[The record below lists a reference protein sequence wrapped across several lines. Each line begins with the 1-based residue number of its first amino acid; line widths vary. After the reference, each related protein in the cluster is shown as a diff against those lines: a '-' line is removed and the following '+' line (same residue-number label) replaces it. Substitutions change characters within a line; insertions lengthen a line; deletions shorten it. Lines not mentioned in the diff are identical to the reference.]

1 MSPVAMLKHA
11 PCQGQRTCPFDNTP
25 DMMGNDNN
33 FNFMILHSIKNVK
46 IIAENITHLWPAV
59 LRSVDTCGPWLRT
72 PHAVWS
78 TKLCHFP
85 SQPLASCQTHK
96 NKKVCV
102 CNHNYFMIK
111 SFVETHKRPLRQ
123 VKNNVEEKC
132 HYVTK
137 QAKQLLQFS
146 S

>member
-1 MSPVAMLKHA
+1 MSPVAILKHA

-25 DMMGNDNN
+25 EMMGNDNN

-96 NKKVCV
+96 NKKVCA
-102 CNHNYFMIK
+102 CAIITILGLN
-111 SFVETHKRPLRQ
+111 PLRKHTKGLFDRWKTTWK
-123 VKNNVEEKC
+123 KNVTMSQSKC
-132 HYVTK
+132 
-137 QAKQLLQFS
+137 QLLQFS